1 MDKTKMDFAVVEFT
15 ADSSVEVVPSLWLT
29 ENSQKSYWPP
39 YKGDRLM
46 KSIKK
51 VEQPTHSW
59 KSYAVRVIHEYESY
73 GDARLKLRQAEETSA
88 LDTETDEVATM
99 KSREK
104 RKKILTDED
113 DDEAIQPEG
122 VVPLKKVKKTSP
134 DSFQATTLPVV
145 PTSLQCQPVVGNTDL
160 TTQNFD
166 QCDQSNE
173 LTQNDNDIESAQL
186 DVEPSE
192 TAAVSQSGTRKS
204 PRLKVRLGETL
215 SSALSS
221 KSSLSRSTLFSGK
234 RLDFDETPG
243 HDNCRQ
249 SNNGSATRASPR
261 DSRRQ
266 SNNGSAT
273 RASPR
278 DSRRQSNNGSATR
291 ASPDGTLKDIK
302 ARLAIIEAH
311 QRQHTVLLQHVLS
324 ALQKHDADEDCDA
337 PVGVNLPLN
346 SLKDLRNLEATLE
359 DNEKAKQ
366 LTRHLG
372 SVGGRDVPDTTRRTM
387 RTLMTNAL
395 AVRMNFEGRG
405 DKVGISDSKVMKVII
420 RAVKR
425 NRLCSKATRDDIETT
440 VKLWLRY
447 AKDRAGGRSCRLT
460 SKKRNRP
467 VVAGESGD
475 SASE

>member
-1 MDKTKMDFAVVEFT
+1 
-15 ADSSVEVVPSLWLT
+15 
-29 ENSQKSYWPP
+29 
-39 YKGDRLM
+39 M

-192 TAAVSQSGTRKS
+192 TG
-204 PRLKVRLGETL
+204 
-215 SSALSS
+215 
-221 KSSLSRSTLFSGK
+221 
-234 RLDFDETPG
+234 
-243 HDNCRQ
+243 
-249 SNNGSATRASPR
+249 
-261 DSRRQ
+261 
-266 SNNGSAT
+266 
-273 RASPR
+273 
-278 DSRRQSNNGSATR
+278 
-291 ASPDGTLKDIK
+291 
-302 ARLAIIEAH
+302 
-311 QRQHTVLLQHVLS
+311 
-324 ALQKHDADEDCDA
+324 
-337 PVGVNLPLN
+337 
-346 SLKDLRNLEATLE
+346 
-359 DNEKAKQ
+359 
-366 LTRHLG
+366 
-372 SVGGRDVPDTTRRTM
+372 
-387 RTLMTNAL
+387 
-395 AVRMNFEGRG
+395 
-405 DKVGISDSKVMKVII
+405 
-420 RAVKR
+420 AVKR